1 MRNRSGI
8 APSEILNQSS
18 NVQRQLAV
26 HNDET
31 VVDVF
36 RIAETE
42 INSPPVLLIEQM
54 VRLLRWI
61 VRLVANQSN
70 FDRLLGYFQEIEH
83 FRAKVSVDNVE

>member
-54 VRLLRWI
+54 VSLQRRFGVGNSSPEYQRLTTT
-61 VRLVANQSN
+61 
-70 FDRLLGYFQEIEH
+70 G
-83 FRAKVSVDNVE
+83 